1 MVTHLKILLF
11 LHYIIGKEGKMS
23 KNTSFSKQKL
33 AAFYSKQLLDSKI
46 KRNKPP
52 QTYIDAR
59 YLI

>member
-1 MVTHLKILLF
+1 
-11 LHYIIGKEGKMS
+11 MS

-33 AAFYSKQLLDSKI
+33 AAFYSKQLLNSKI